1 MVLIRVILSSNKNY
15 LVSNTIL
22 VSADEMK
29 SVFEQI
35 LLKYGFTQTKATQ
48 CAQIFTDNTVDGI
61 TTHGINRFPRF
72 INYTRNGY
80 VQKDAEPSLISAFN
94 SIEQW
99 NGNLGPGPLN
109 AVKATDRAMKLSQQN
124 GIGCVALANTNHWMR
139 GGYYGWQAAKK
150 GFVFIGWTNT
160 LGIMPAWKALDSR
173 LGNNPL
179 VMALPYKAEAIVLDM
194 AFSQYSYGAMEF
206 AVLKKDQLSVEGGF
220 DKEGNLTKDPA
231 AILQSRRPLSIGYWK
246 GAGLS
251 LLLDILATILS
262 SGLSVASISKNKAEY
277 GLSQVFIC
285 IDPSKLS
292 NHSSI
297 ASVVQNIIEDYK
309 QSMPAESAKIVY
321 PGEGVLQKRKK
332 HTVEGMNVLQTVW
345 DEILSL

>member
-1 MVLIRVILSSNKNY
+1 VFLYQPTKIFFL
-15 LVSNTIL
+15 SNTIL
-22 VSADEMK
+22 ISAAEMK

-35 LLKYGFTQTKATQ
+35 LLKHEFNPAKAKK
-48 CAQIFTDNTVDGI
+48 CAEIFTDNTVDGI
-61 TTHGINRFPRF
+61 TTHGVNRFPRF
-72 INYTRNGY
+72 INYVRNGY
-80 VQKDAEPSLISAFN
+80 VQKDAEPSLISGFGGM
-94 SIEQW
+94 EQW

-109 AVKATDRAMKLSQQN
+109 AVRATDRAMELSQQN

-179 VMALPYKAEAIVLDM
+179 VMGLPYKDEAIVLDM

-206 AVLKKDQLSVEGGF
+206 AVLKKEQLSVEGGF

-231 AILQSRRPLSIGYWK
+231 AVLESRRPLSIGYWK

-251 LLLDILATILS
+251 LLLDILAAILS
-262 SGLSVASISKNKAEY
+262 SGLSVADISKNKAEY

-297 ASVVQNIIEDYK
+297 ASALQNIIDDYK
-309 QSMPAESAKIVY
+309 QSVPAGDTKIVY

-332 HTVEGMNVLQTVW
+332 HTEEGMNILKTVW

>member
-1 MVLIRVILSSNKNY
+1 MT
-15 LVSNTIL
+15 NTI
-22 VSADEMK
+22 VISGKEMK
-29 SVFEQI
+29 DVFQRI
-35 LLKYGFTQTKATQ
+35 LLKYDFNPAKAAQ

-61 TTHGINRFPRF
+61 TTHGVNRFPRF
-72 INYTRNGY
+72 INYIKNGY
-80 VQKDAEPSLISAFN
+80 VQKDAEPSLIAGFGG
-94 SIEQW
+94 IEQW

-109 AVKATDRAMKLSQQN
+109 AVRATDRAMELSTQH

-160 LGIMPAWKALDSR
+160 LGIMPAWKAMDSR

-179 VMALPYKAEAIVLDM
+179 VMALPFKEEAIVLDM

-206 AVLKKDQLSVEGGF
+206 SVLKKEQLSVEGGF
-220 DKEGNLTKDPA
+220 NKEGNLTKDPA
-231 AILQSRRPLSIGYWK
+231 SILESRRPLSIGYWK

-251 LLLDILATILS
+251 LLLDILAAILS
-262 SGLSVASISKNKAEY
+262 SGLSVSSIGKNKAEY

-285 IDPSKLS
+285 IDPAKLS

-297 ASVVQNIIEDYK
+297 ASVVQNIIDDYK
-309 QSMPAESAKIVY
+309 QSVPDGDAKIVY

-332 HTVEGMNVLQTVW
+332 NIEEGIKVLQKVW
-345 DEILSL
+345 DEILNL

>member
-1 MVLIRVILSSNKNY
+1 M
-15 LVSNTIL
+15 SNTIL
-22 VSADEMK
+22 ISAAEMK

-35 LLKYGFTQTKATQ
+35 LLKHEFNPAKAKK
-48 CAQIFTDNTVDGI
+48 CAEIFTDNTVDGI
-61 TTHGINRFPRF
+61 TTHGVNRFPRF
-72 INYTRNGY
+72 INYVRNGY
-80 VQKDAEPSLISAFN
+80 VQKDAEPSLISGFGGM
-94 SIEQW
+94 EQW

-109 AVKATDRAMKLSQQN
+109 AVKATDRAMELSQQN

-179 VMALPYKAEAIVLDM
+179 VMGLPYKDEAIVLDM

-206 AVLKKDQLSVEGGF
+206 AVLKKEQLSVEGGF

-231 AILQSRRPLSIGYWK
+231 AVLESRRPLSIGYWK

-251 LLLDILATILS
+251 LLLDILAAILS
-262 SGLSVASISKNKAEY
+262 SGLSVADISKNKAEY

-297 ASVVQNIIEDYK
+297 ASALQNIIDDYK
-309 QSMPAESAKIVY
+309 QSVPAGDTKIVY

-332 HTVEGMNVLQTVW
+332 HAEEGMNILKTVW